1 MRDAIPRFMNGVF
14 AFRGAGLDVPQRLDA
29 ALAYRVPA
37 DRHAQLTYLRAGNS
51 SDELA
56 CITLM
61 RDGAVLRLFPVGAK
75 AASHVSLSVVED
87 LPPETEIVVY
97 ASAPHGVATTLV
109 LDIGLMEI

>member
-1 MRDAIPRFMNGVF
+1 MRDAVPRFLNGVF
-14 AFRGAGLDVPQRLDA
+14 ALHGAGLDKPQRLHS
-29 ALAYRVPA
+29 ALVYRVPA

-61 RDGAVLRLFPVGAK
+61 RDGAPMRLFPIGAK
-75 AASHVSLSVVED
+75 AATHVSLAVVED
-87 LPPETEIVVY
+87 LPPETEIAVF
-97 ASAPHGVATTLV
+97 ASAPDGIATTLV